1 MFDKRIF
8 KKHLNEFFID
18 VMDICKNDSEDLLT
32 FDKHLPV
39 FFSTGKYKKFTIQ
52 KSIDYEF
59 LILRKRNKKIEE
71 LHSYSLLSKFF
82 VTKDFQNYDKKLQGT
97 IYEHLSK
104 KPSFSKK
111 LPLKFIVSY
120 LNENKSFNFDKKIFD
135 LCQKKK
141 IPILAVCYGFQY
153 IAKLSKGEII
163 KTKQKPGKDHYI
175 YLNDKIINVNSF
187 HNFAVTKLPKHFKT
201 IGTHQDN
208 SIEIAYSKKL
218 NILCTMF
225 HPERKNKSQNTINN
239 IIFKYLKL

>member
-1 MFDKRIF
+1 MKQILISQRIF
-8 KKHLNEFFID
+8 K
-18 VMDICKNDSEDLLT
+18 
-32 FDKHLPV
+32 DKHKQLQ
-39 FFSTGKYKKFTIQ
+39 FSLEKEWIEYFKNKNVQLIPIFSKSENINIYFKKFKPKCVII
-52 KSIDYEF
+52 SGGSNNIFSNSNEN
-59 LILRKRNKKIEE
+59 ILRRKI
-71 LHSYSLLSKFF
+71 
-82 VTKDFQNYDKKLQGT
+82 
-97 IYEHLSK
+97 
-104 KPSFSKK
+104 
-111 LPLKFIVSY
+111 
-120 LNENKSFNFDKKIFD
+120 DKKIFD